1 MASKILSS
9 SNGDQKST
17 DENDEGRNTDSVVLD
32 NSNVF
37 MDTIKDTILKDLKD
51 SDFVMETPS
60 AAIFTL
66 VVGKYHSFNS
76 SYWCNSA
83 ENS

>member
-1 MASKILSS
+1 
-9 SNGDQKST
+9 
-17 DENDEGRNTDSVVLD
+17 
-32 NSNVF
+32 

-66 VVGKYHSFNS
+66 VVGMDLTFVIICYRKIPMKNERHI
-76 SYWCNSA
+76 
-83 ENS
+83 